1 MKVTIVDTK
10 SLCAYLIALHSVMV
24 EVLDK
29 DTMDKIHQMVEKP
42 YMKNNIM
49 SIDQINE
56 ALPAHND
63 NFTLSHS
70 CCSQPIL
77 ALKFRERKGADDSK
91 QST

>member
-10 SLCAYLIALHSVMV
+10 SLCAYLIALHSAML

-29 DTMDKIHQMVEKP
+29 DTMDKIHQMAGKEYLKT
-42 YMKNNIM
+42 NTM

-56 ALPAHND
+56 ALPSHND

-77 ALKFRERKGADDSK
+77 ALKFRERKDVDDSK